1 MKKLGLLSL
10 LVLSACSSSG
20 PKYKVDDSLV
30 EALPVA
36 QQQRISRIGLGRE
49 DAKEQREKALAFQ
62 GKAYDALD
70 RAKEDFKNAKKGLAL
85 AEAQVDAAEARQE
98 LQDANVRLAKEQ
110 TDAAEQNLK
119 LSLINFEL
127 EKAKA
132 VQATG
137 AKSSVE
143 IGLVQFEKES
153 YDAQRQ
159 LTEINLRTVK
169 QQERVS
175 SLEKELTEKTE
186 KVQDLR
192 D

>member
-1 MKKLGLLSL
+1 M
-10 LVLSACSSSG
+10 AD
-20 PKYKVDDSLV
+20 PH
-30 EALPVA
+30 
-36 QQQRISRIGLGRE
+36 
-49 DAKEQREKALAFQ
+49 
-62 GKAYDALD
+62 
-70 RAKEDFKNAKKGLAL
+70 
-85 AEAQVDAAEARQE
+85 QVDAAEARQE
-98 LQDANVRLAKEQ
+98 LQEANVRLAKEQ

>member
-1 MKKLGLLSL
+1 MKQLGLLAVL
-10 LVLSACSSSG
+10 ILSACSSG
-20 PKYKVDDSLV
+20 PKYKVDESLV
-30 EALPVA
+30 EALPEA
-36 QQQRISRIGLGRE
+36 QQQKISRIGLARE

-98 LQDANVRLAKEQ
+98 LEEANVRLAKEH
-110 TDAAEQNLK
+110 TEAAEQNVK

-132 VQATG
+132 VHASG
-137 AKSSVE
+137 SKSPLEV
-143 IGLVQFEKES
+143 GLVQFEKES
-153 YDAQRQ
+153 YDAQKR
-159 LTEINLRTVK
+159 LTEINLRTMK

-175 SLEKELTEKTE
+175 SLEKELAE
-186 KVQDLR
+186 KVEKVKDLR